1 LITGINGFVE
11 SYLVGLERGNAE
23 KLAIVGKLFEYI
35 REVLKEKKYFEI
47 GNKKRACQSFS

>member
-35 REVLKEKKYFEI
+35 RYVLKEKKYFEI
-47 GNKKRACQSFS
+47 GNKKRA